1 MKEIKSKVFNTE
13 CQILIQ
19 INKEATFGLEKPIFG
34 FVGPG
39 LSRTDNYLLTDP
51 LIIDLVWDTG
61 AGRPPP
67 EQTPTICKVSTT
79 NKIDYENF
87 ALLTPQARD
96 EDPVISSLLI

>member
-19 INKEATFGLEKPIFG
+19 INKEATFGLEKAIFG

-51 LIIDLVWDTG
+51 LIIDLVWDTPD
-61 AGRPPP
+61 RPDSRLVMGLG
-67 EQTPTICKVSTT
+67 ETDVVMKTH
-79 NKIDYENF
+79 
-87 ALLTPQARD
+87 
-96 EDPVISSLLI
+96 